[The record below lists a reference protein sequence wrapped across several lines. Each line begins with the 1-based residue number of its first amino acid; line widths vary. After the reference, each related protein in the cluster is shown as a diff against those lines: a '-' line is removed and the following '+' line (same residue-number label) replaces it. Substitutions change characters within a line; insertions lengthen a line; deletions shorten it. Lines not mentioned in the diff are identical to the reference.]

1 MRRLLPILFA
11 LLAFAAPAAAQF
23 SLPTLGP
30 MQPPNLGDL
39 KTVLVRYHDSGQWAA
54 EQARVARD
62 AERWLVARVAMG
74 KSQKLAAVFDI
85 DETSLANYPA
95 MKRDDFGFILDGPC
109 TPGGKDACGMRAWI
123 AQGRD
128 AAIPGTLALYKRA
141 RSLGVAVFFITG
153 RNETLRPGT
162 VKNLRAVGTR
172 AGRRCSWSRA
182 ARTINPPPT
191 SRRRTARRSKSKATR
206 SSSTSATS
214 RATSPAA
221 TPRRRCCCRTRIT
234 AFLESAAPPRFP
246 LVPAKR
252 PGQGASGGAAPLT
265 RPLRGHPDQV
275 EDQVRG
281 RPFSL
286 GRE

>member
-74 KSQKLAAVFDI
+74 KGQKLAAVFDI

-95 MKRDDFGFILDGPC
+95 LKRDDFGFILDGPC
-109 TPGGKDACGMRAWI
+109 TPAGKDACGMRAWI

-153 RNETLRPGT
+153 RNESLRAGT
-162 VKNLRAVGTR
+162 VKNLRAVGYEGWAALLMEPR
-172 AGRRCSWSRA
+172 GAHYKSAADFKAPHRA
-182 ARTINPPPT
+182 AIEKQGYKIILNIGDQPSDLAGGYAEKTVLLPNPYY
-191 SRRRTARRSKSKATR
+191 
-206 SSSTSATS
+206 
-214 RATSPAA
+214 
-221 TPRRRCCCRTRIT
+221 RI
-234 AFLESAAPPRFP
+234 P
-246 LVPAKR
+246 
-252 PGQGASGGAAPLT
+252 
-265 RPLRGHPDQV
+265 
-275 EDQVRG
+275 
-281 RPFSL
+281 
-286 GRE
+286 